1 MGKSKIVLSDGRVL
15 MDLTADTVEAEFLL
29 SGYTAHGADGE
40 LITGTCT
47 YDTNTEDANAK
58 ASEILEGQTAY
69 VNKNKLTGTMP
80 NIGKIKEED
89 AIITTKT
96 GKFNIKRGYHDG
108 TSNVQID
115 PTEQEKIKPENIR
128 QGVIILGV
136 TGEMTGTEGENKQ
149 AKEFTPSFKEQKVL
163 PDDGYTCLTQ
173 VLVKA
178 IPYSEESNPQ
188 GGITVTIG

>member
-15 MDLTADTVEAEFLL
+15 MDLTADTVEADKLL
-29 SGYTAHGADGE
+29 KGYTAHGADGE
-40 LITGTCT
+40 LVTGTCT
-47 YDTNTEDANAK
+47 YDTNTQDANAK
-58 ASEILEGQTAY
+58 ASEILENRTAY

-80 NIGKIKEED
+80 NIGKLKEENSL
-89 AIITTKT
+89 ITNKT
-96 GKFNIKRGYHDG
+96 DVITIPRGYHDG
-108 TSNVQID
+108 TGEVKID
-115 PTEQEKIKPENIR
+115 PDEQGKIKPDNIR

-136 TGEMTGTEGENKQ
+136 EGTMTGTEGEKKQ
-149 AKEFTPSFKEQKVL
+149 AKEVTPSFKDQTVL
-163 PDDGYTCLTQ
+163 PDEGYTCLTQ